1 MRIFK
6 RLRGVEEQI
15 QNLFERLGKMAGN
28 IVAILKTLNAMNEEL
43 GKLHDEN
50 INLRKRLKD
59 IEDKLPDYEDAINK
73 GVERRWDDAVQAVAD
88 FNPYVE
94 LNKPEVNK

>member
-6 RLRGVEEQI
+6 RLREVEEQI
-15 QNLFERLGKMAGN
+15 QNLFERLGKLAGN
-28 IVAILKTLNAMNEEL
+28 IVAILKTINTLNKEL
-43 GKLHDEN
+43 GELEQEN
-50 INLRKRLKD
+50 VNIRKRLKD

-73 GVERRWDDAVQAVAD
+73 GVERRWDDSVRAVAD

>member
-6 RLRGVEEQI
+6 RLREAEEQI
-15 QNLFERLGKMAGN
+15 QNLFERVAKMAGN
-28 IVAILKTLNAMNEEL
+28 IAAILKALHNMNEEL
-43 GKLHDEN
+43 AELHDEN

-59 IEDKLPDYEDAINK
+59 IEDKLPDYEDAVSK
-73 GVERRWDDAVQAVAD
+73 GVERKWDDAVQAVAD

-94 LNKPEVNK
+94 LNKEAIRR

>member
-6 RLRGVEEQI
+6 RLREVEEQI
-15 QNLFERLGKMAGN
+15 QNLFERLGKLAGN
-28 IVAILKTLNAMNEEL
+28 IVAILKTLNTLNKEL
-43 GKLHDEN
+43 GELEQEN
-50 INLRKRLKD
+50 VNIRKRLKD

>member
-6 RLRGVEEQI
+6 RLREIEGQI

-28 IVAILKTLNAMNEEL
+28 IVAILKTLKTMNEEL
-43 GKLHDEN
+43 GELHDEN

-73 GVERRWDDAVQAVAD
+73 GVERRWDDAVRSVAD

>member
-6 RLRGVEEQI
+6 RLCGAEEQI
-15 QNLFERLGKMAGN
+15 QNLFERLGKLAGN
-28 IVAILKTLNAMNEEL
+28 IVAILKTIDTLNNEL
-43 GKLHDEN
+43 GELKQEN
-50 INLRKRLKD
+50 LNIRKRLKD
-59 IEDKLPDYEDAINK
+59 IEDKLPGYEDAINK
-73 GVERRWDDAVQAVAD
+73 GVERIWDDAVQAITG